1 MIEQQTGSVSKES
14 KNENKAPKSRVV
26 DWNSA
31 FETVGGHR
39 PLLIELIEVFLKE
52 KEGMLVAVEHA
63 IDAGDEQT
71 TRISAHSLKGAL
83 GHLGALTASETA
95 GQLESTAGNSP
106 VDMDA
111 CRKLFGQIKDL
122 VNEVTDEFETF
133 IGKPA

>member
-1 MIEQQTGSVSKES
+1 
-14 KNENKAPKSRVV
+14 VV

-52 KEGMLVAVEHA
+52 KDEMLAAVEKA
-63 IDAGDEQT
+63 MDGGDEQS

-95 GQLESTAGNSP
+95 GRLESIAGNSP
-106 VDMDA
+106 VDMKT
-111 CRKLFGQIKDL
+111 CRELYGQLNVL
-122 VNEVTDEFETF
+122 VEDVCEEFESFVETSE
-133 IGKPA
+133 